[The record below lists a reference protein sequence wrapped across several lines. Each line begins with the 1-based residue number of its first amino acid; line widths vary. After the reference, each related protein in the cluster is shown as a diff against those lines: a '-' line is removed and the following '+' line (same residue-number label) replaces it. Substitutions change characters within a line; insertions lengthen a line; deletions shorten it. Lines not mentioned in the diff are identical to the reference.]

1 MQKRSGSLDD
11 VCLDRCLVGQALD
24 GMCVGM
30 IVTNAAGRIA
40 WMNRSAERMLGI
52 ERAKVAGQL
61 LQQVLRDPNLTE
73 FWHRACREPNA
84 MLGEVALHWPQQRD
98 LKVNAS
104 NCLDGCGESI
114 GRALLFCDITS
125 ERSAQIQLSREAT
138 ERLLQVAESLHPGA
152 ETPPHAGL
160 TVSELRILR
169 LVGKGLGNEE
179 IGRELHLAPSTVRTH
194 LKHLYAKLD
203 LPSRAE
209 AISYAIRHG
218 LADE

>member
-1 MQKRSGSLDD
+1 
-11 VCLDRCLVGQALD
+11 
-24 GMCVGM
+24 MCVGI
-30 IVTNAAGRIA
+30 IVTNAAGRIT
-40 WMNRSAERMLGI
+40 WMNRSAERMLGLD
-52 ERAKVAGQL
+52 RVTTAGQL

-73 FWHRACREPNA
+73 FWHRACREPHA

-104 NCLDGCGESI
+104 NCVDHCGQSI
-114 GRALLFCDITS
+114 GRALLFCDITT

-138 ERLLQVAESLHPGA
+138 ERLLQVAEALHPGA
-152 ETPPHAGL
+152 EAPPHAGL
-160 TVSELRILR
+160 TASELRILR